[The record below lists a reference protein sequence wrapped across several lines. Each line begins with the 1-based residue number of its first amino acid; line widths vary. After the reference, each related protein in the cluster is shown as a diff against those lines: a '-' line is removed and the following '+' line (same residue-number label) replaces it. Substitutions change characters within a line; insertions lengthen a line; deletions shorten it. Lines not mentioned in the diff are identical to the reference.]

1 MSLNKK
7 AIYWASLAD
16 QCQTEWV
23 RKKYNQIVI
32 FINIHFHH
40 FTTICKGLYI
50 YLYHLMYLQACSV
63 HTRSTKPWQHSIL
76 PPQNPYCQITYCTYW
91 KKKSLVSLVLHRL
104 GLCLQFS
111 PLFSRHMSFFCQ
123 IKFTFRQLASIEN
136 ALITSINSNLG
147 VNQFLHA

>member
-7 AIYWASLAD
+7 AIYWVSLTD

-50 YLYHLMYLQACSV
+50 ISSDVSAGMLSAHKEYKTMATQHF
-63 HTRSTKPWQHSIL
+63 TPTKSIL
-76 PPQNPYCQITYCTYW
+76 PNHVLYIL
-91 KKKSLVSLVLHRL
+91 KKKKFGVISSASFRFVLA
-104 GLCLQFS
+104 
-111 PLFSRHMSFFCQ
+111 
-123 IKFTFRQLASIEN
+123 IFTIILLTYVIFL
-136 ALITSINSNLG
+136 SN
-147 VNQFLHA
+147 

>member
-7 AIYWASLAD
+7 AIYWVSLAD

-50 YLYHLMYLQACSV
+50 ISSDVSAGMLSAHKEYKTMATQHF
-63 HTRSTKPWQHSIL
+63 TPTKSIL
-76 PPQNPYCQITYCTYW
+76 PNHVLYIL

-136 ALITSINSNLG
+136 ALITSIDSNLG

>member
-1 MSLNKK
+1 MSN
-7 AIYWASLAD
+7 SMG
-16 QCQTEWV
+16 
-23 RKKYNQIVI
+23 RKELQSDFYLYKYSSSPLQKLYANNFTQYMYHSDVSAGMPSAHKEYKNHGNTA
-32 FINIHFHH
+32 FYNHKIH
-40 FTTICKGLYI
+40 IAKSLYI
-50 YLYHLMYLQACSV
+50 L
-63 HTRSTKPWQHSIL
+63 
-76 PPQNPYCQITYCTYW
+76 

>member
-7 AIYWASLAD
+7 AIYWVLLAD
-16 QCQTEWV
+16 QCQTQWV
-23 RKKYNQIVI
+23 RKKYNQILI
-32 FINIHFHH
+32 FINIHFRH

-50 YLYHLMYLQACSV
+50 ISSDVSAGMLSAHKEYKTMATQHF
-63 HTRSTKPWQHSIL
+63 TPTKSIL
-76 PPQNPYCQITYCTYW
+76 PNHCTYW
-91 KKKSLVSLVLHRL
+91 KKSLVSLVLHRL

-136 ALITSINSNLG
+136 ALITSIDSNLG
-147 VNQFLHA
+147 G